1 MPLKWPQTDTMKIY
15 TKKGDDGTTGIL
27 GGVRLPKHHLRIDSY
42 GTVDELNSFVG
53 VLRDQLSNDDMVN
66 DLVIIQEEL
75 FTIGSHLASDPEK
88 NRMKLPDLREEDV
101 ARLEEKMDQMDA
113 ALPEMRSFVLPGGHP
128 AVSAA
133 HVCRCVCRRAER
145 LCVALAENESVDP
158 LILRY
163 LNRLSDYFFVLSR
176 QLTQDLGAVETPWK
190 PRN

>member
-1 MPLKWPQTDTMKIY
+1 MKIY

-53 VLRDQLSNDDMVN
+53 LLRDHLSDEAKLTE
-66 DLVIIQEEL
+66 LVGIQEEL

-88 NRMKLPDLREEDV
+88 NRMTLPDLREEDV
-101 ARLEEKMDQMDA
+101 QRLEKSMDEMDA
-113 ALPEMRSFVLPGGHP
+113 MLPEMRAFVLPGGHP
-128 AVSAA
+128 AVSTA

-145 LCVALAENESVDP
+145 LCVALSENEIVNP
-158 LILRY
+158 MILRY

-176 QLTQDLGAVETPWK
+176 QLTQEFNAEEIPWK
-190 PRN
+190 PRS